1 MITDLA
7 GAATAIGQHERQHGV
22 CGAESAATRKAIE
35 SSHVAAEPVAVG
47 PKRALAELTEKIK
60 TSSDAEAFVK
70 KARLDAILGAAPRS
84 QPRIISGLRAWTA
97 FALNILK
104 QKGCDLPPS
113 EDGLLAWSRI
123 FRSRGTFANYLGA
136 VKTACLISNVPTDVF
151 ESVALRRAKIAIGK
165 LEVKKPLS
173 PPIDRSTTRRLME
186 KAVEEDDP
194 LSAALYCVA
203 FAFLLR
209 VPSEGLPLRVGA
221 VGSLTPHSGKTL
233 TIANSKAILVFDRR
247 KNRESQT
254 TAERSC
260 WCKGCSATCPVHR
273 LPALIPACREQF
285 VAPFTNWR
293 PHQVTRTLRRR
304 LSVIG
309 IPNAAA
315 FTLKGFRRG
324 HAQQIAEQGGA
335 LKLLLDAADWKSSAF
350 ATYLNLT
357 KVEAA
362 AVDHA
367 AALSPAIVVG
377 GSDDESDSDSASSG
391 S

>member
-1 MITDLA
+1 MITDVA
-7 GAATAIGQHERQHGV
+7 SAATATGNHERLHGV
-22 CGAESAATRKAIE
+22 SGVESTVTRTAIE
-35 SSHVAAEPVAVG
+35 SNRTGTKHVAVG
-47 PKRALAELTEKIK
+47 PKRALAELSEKIK
-60 TSSDAEAFVK
+60 TTCDAEAFVK

-84 QPRIISGLRAWTA
+84 HPRIISGIRAWNS
-97 FALNILK
+97 FALIILK
-104 QKGCDLPPS
+104 QQGCDLPPT

-136 VKTACLISNVPTDVF
+136 VKTACLISKVPTDVF
-151 ESVALRRAKIAIGK
+151 ESVALQRAKVAIGK

-173 PPIDRSTTRRLME
+173 PPIDRAMTRRLME

-221 VGSLTPHSGKTL
+221 VGSLTPRSGKTL

-273 LPALIPACREQF
+273 LPALIPECKER
-285 VAPFTNWR
+285 
-293 PHQVTRTLRRR
+293 
-304 LSVIG
+304 
-309 IPNAAA
+309 
-315 FTLKGFRRG
+315 
-324 HAQQIAEQGGA
+324 
-335 LKLLLDAADWKSSAF
+335 
-350 ATYLNLT
+350 
-357 KVEAA
+357 
-362 AVDHA
+362 
-367 AALSPAIVVG
+367 SPTPLP
-377 GSDDESDSDSASSG
+377 SR
-391 S
+391 